1 MDLQKVYSKID
12 ELFSEYIKTE
22 ESYKDT
28 IKSKLLKIICDVINS
43 DFNYKSYIENGDFDY
58 LPVLMATNDA
68 IKYFPSSKNN
78 CFHAYLFACIK
89 KAIKKDMAQNKHSG
103 FSLNYS
109 NINEIKKIK
118 KLLDL
123 YNGNKRK
130 VADALEISL
139 KKLNALL
146 ASESIVS
153 FSKRIGYEDSA
164 TELGDTIPSS
174 YDLLAS
180 KIVLDAELDSRFG
193 VFDAAWK
200 DEKPLHQNIISD
212 WLTSQTLSELENAK
226 FVSLMENDEEAFDFL
241 FKYSFINREI
251 VRAFFAD
258 PNFELLTSYASAS
271 EKYGMTRSAVC
282 KIINKFYKKLKNS
295 VNI

>member
-22 ESYKDT
+22 ESYKNT

-89 KAIKKDMAQNKHSG
+89 KAIKKDMAQNKQSG

-180 KIVLDAELDSRFG
+180 KIVLDAELDSRFS

-226 FVSLMENDEEAFDFL
+226 FVSFMENDEEAFDFL
-241 FKYSFINREI
+241 FKYSFINREM

-258 PNFELLTSYASAS
+258 PNFKLLTSYASVS